1 MVRMSK
7 KFRFK
12 IEVESQDSKVK
23 RDYVVEAS
31 NGEEY
36 SRELTR
42 VEREWVLE
50 TGILNFVS
58 TAYKIE

>member
-12 IEVESQDSKVK
+12 IELESQDGKVK
-23 RDYVVEAS
+23 KEYIAEAS
-31 NGEEY
+31 NGEEF
-36 SRELTR
+36 SRELAR
-42 VEREWVLE
+42 VEREWVIE

-58 TAYKIE
+58 TTYKIE